1 MLLCAATPQSA
12 LVGASVPPS
21 RVAVVGGGLAGLAT
35 AFHLLN
41 ASAPLDALHVY
52 DAGAPGTGGASAAAA
67 GLLHPFTRT
76 GGEIWRGRDGFA
88 ATCALLRACEAHASS
103 PFCTASGLLR
113 LALDDE
119 STTALESAASA
130 AHVGDEMRQEWL
142 SRDARR
148 PRHRPGRR
156 AGRRRARAGGAQRRH
171 ASVPARAVGAVRGG
185 GGGGRRDC
193 RWIERRLGSLAELQR
208 PRGAVRCH
216 RRRDGRAR
224 H

>member
-41 ASAPLDALHVY
+41 VSAPLDALHVY
-52 DAGAPGTGGASAAAA
+52 DACAPGTGGASAAAA

-113 LALDDE
+113 LAR
-119 STTALESAASA
+119 AA
-130 AHVGDEMRQEWL
+130 RPL
-142 SRDARR
+142 ARPILGYPGSKPT
-148 PRHRPGRR
+148 PRFNLGPRNRR
-156 AGRRRARAGGAQRRH
+156 AAPPVTHFWRSR
-171 ASVPARAVGAVRGG
+171 
-185 GGGGRRDC
+185 
-193 RWIERRLGSLAELQR
+193 EY
-208 PRGAVRCH
+208 
-216 RRRDGRAR
+216 
-224 H
+224 